1 MPKASF
7 NPFLYMDFLAVYFG
21 VPTESILPAWLP
33 PRAAAHVI
41 CSAPDVITR
50 MFTEQQ
56 ACVVTLG
63 RFIPSL
69 HLIGFTSVLP
79 FAQAKLY
86 NLVLFLFHSLPIGL
100 VRVFHSFSSHGDC
113 PILSSDSTPVFMSAP
128 LETILYVTVVEF
140 FTLWLPFPFLPQTK
154 TRYIFPQFLHSH

>member
-7 NPFLYMDFLAVYFG
+7 NPFLYVDFLAVYFG

-41 CSAPDVITR
+41 CSAPDVINR

-69 HLIGFTSVLP
+69 RLIGFTSVLP

-128 LETILYVTVVEF
+128 LTQNSALTQHHVTTRGSY
-140 FTLWLPFPFLPQTK
+140 FTQLECVKCVYMPLVL
-154 TRYIFPQFLHSH
+154 IC